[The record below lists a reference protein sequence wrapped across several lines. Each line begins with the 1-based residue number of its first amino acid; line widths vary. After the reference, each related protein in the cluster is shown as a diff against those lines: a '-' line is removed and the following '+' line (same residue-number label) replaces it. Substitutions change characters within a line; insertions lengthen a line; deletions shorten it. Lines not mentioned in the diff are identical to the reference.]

1 MNDFSELEEQLR
13 NLRPMTPS
21 PELVSR
27 IEQGMAAEPA
37 RIIQP
42 NRFQTGWIS
51 LGLGLAAAAVLFV
64 MARVNLPKTSSPA
77 NKIAAAASANPPTT
91 APPPPSAQFIPDGA
105 TQVVYH
111 TRDEGLHFSSDSN
124 EPVRRVRSRT
134 RETLH
139 WRNPGT
145 GASLLVSYPT
155 EQVELI
161 PVSGQ

>member
-1 MNDFSELEEQLR
+1 MNDFSEIENELR
-13 NLRPMTPS
+13 NLRPVRPS
-21 PELVSR
+21 AELFSR
-27 IEQGMAAEPA
+27 IEQGMADDSA
-37 RIIQP
+37 RIIRP
-42 NRFQTGWIS
+42 ARFRPGWIS
-51 LGLGLAAAAVLFV
+51 LGLGLAAAAVVLV
-64 MARVNLPKTSSPA
+64 LARVNFPTSPQ
-77 NKIAAAASANPPTT
+77 PQPTT
-91 APPPPSAQFIPDGA
+91 ASSTPAAMAAPQVASTQFIPDGT

-111 TRDEGLHFSSDSN
+111 RRDEGLHFPNGST

-155 EQVELI
+155 EQIELI